1 MSNLSNRLPGGT
13 LRRAVRGLSA
23 ALLLSLAAGPALAAA
38 CPAEQPGALV
48 PTDAELCRYLTPV
61 VADPSGLPLGAY
73 EEKLGLFLRNFC
85 HRDSG
90 AGWVRDKAVR
100 DTGPFTTVLQSGT
113 WTGSYHGTHA
123 PVVIWY
129 SPEMAQWIRDNRGPD
144 DEAKAT
150 DDAPVPDGAILIKEM
165 YPAPAALCADVD
177 PLKLLPTS
185 GAAVMVRDSMAS
197 QDGWF
202 WGWFGWSGWD
212 PDWPA
217 RNDQNRLAYMGFGQ
231 YCMNCHASARDNLT
245 FSSAKNLQGEPGTP
259 LVFLSQDEGES
270 KPADPHHATV
280 VLPGDDANRLG
291 QPLNT
296 YSAAFAAAFPPD
308 GTAPSWADVP
318 KMPSET
324 YDNVWMPAGPPDGH
338 GAYLTS
344 DQCLGCHDAGSTGL
358 QFDMTRPATGEHA
371 GKLLNLSPYATWRN
385 SPMGLAGRDPIFFA
399 QMASETQ
406 TFHPDAADVVANTC
420 LGCHGIMGQ
429 RQFGIDNVLAGE
441 DCGAFGRDLVDAVP
455 YPPDNPLAE
464 FADYGALARDG
475 ISCTTCHRMVL
486 GEAATAANAGTPRNA
501 CVEQRQQFLN
511 PDEEKFA
518 KTFTG
523 SFLVGPADRLYGPFE
538 DVKTAPMETAL
549 GIVPEHNATIQMS
562 ETCGT
567 CHTVHL
573 PVFDQGKTVGRV
585 YEQLTYPEWAFSA
598 YRTGTAPDGPLPF
611 GQGERW
617 QSCQD
622 CHMPDTEPDGGPS
635 RSRIASIQEY
645 ANFPQAEFAKPAEEI
660 DLPVREDF
668 SRHTLVGLNVFLLK
682 MAQQFPDVLG
692 IRTQDPMLTTKGVDP
707 LVATEQQML
716 DQARTGTAKL
726 TVSKPEVTDGTLSAT
741 VTIENLVGHK
751 FPSGVGFRRA
761 FVTFEVLDR
770 LGATIWASGASDAM
784 GRLVDAE
791 GTPIAGELWW
801 EPDCSARI
809 APLERRHQPH
819 YQEITAETQA
829 QIYQE
834 LVSTPPPP
842 ESRGDAALQCGH
854 GAAPAGQLT
863 TSFLSI
869 CAEVKDNRLLPHG
882 YLPTD
887 KRKQIAAA
895 LGAND
900 DMAEDAGS
908 TAVGDDPDYQLAEDG
923 GGGTDSLVYAV
934 PLTDIRGTPAAI
946 RATLNYQ
953 ATPPF
958 YLQDRFCTAEGPD
971 RDRLYFL
978 TGHLNLNGTEAAGW
992 KLRVAD
998 SGTVRLEAE

>member
-1 MSNLSNRLPGGT
+1 MLSQIT
-13 LRRAVRGLSA
+13 SLRRRWARGLAA
-23 ALLLSLAAGPALAAA
+23 ALFASLGAGPALAAG

-48 PTDAELCRYLTPV
+48 PTDAELCRYLAPV
-61 VADPSGLPLGAY
+61 VADPSALPLGEY

-85 HRDSG
+85 HRDTG

-100 DTGPFTTVLQSGT
+100 DTGPFTTVLQSGSWKGT
-113 WTGSYHGTHA
+113 YNGTHA

-129 SPEMAQWIRDNRGPD
+129 SPDMAQWIRDNRGPD
-144 DEAKAT
+144 DENQAS
-150 DDAPVPDGAILIKEM
+150 DDAPAPDGAMMIKEM
-165 YPAPAALCADVD
+165 YPHPAALCADVD

-185 GAAVMVRDSMAS
+185 GAAVMIRDSKAS

-212 PDWPA
+212 PDYPA
-217 RNDQNRLAYMGFGQ
+217 SNETNRLAYMGFGQ

-245 FSSAKNLQGEPGTP
+245 FASAKNMQGEPGRP

-270 KPADPHHATV
+270 RQTEPHHLSV
-280 VLPGDDANRLG
+280 VLPEDDAARLG
-291 QPLNT
+291 TPHQT
-296 YSAAFAAAFPPD
+296 YSGAFAEAFPPD

-324 YDNVWMPAGPPDGH
+324 YDNVWMRAGPPDGH
-338 GAYLTS
+338 GEYLTS

-358 QFDMTRPATGEHA
+358 QFDMTKPATGAHA

-399 QMASETQ
+399 QLASETQ
-406 TFHPDAADVVANTC
+406 SFHPDEAGAVANTC

-429 RQFGIDNVLAGE
+429 RQFGIDNVMAGE
-441 DCGAFGRDLVDAVP
+441 ACGEFGRELVDAVP
-455 YPPDNPLAE
+455 YPPGNPQAE
-464 FADYGALARDG
+464 HADYGALARDG

-486 GEAATAANAGTPRNA
+486 GEEATKANADHPRNA
-501 CVEQRQQFLN
+501 CVLERQAFLN
-511 PDEEKFA
+511 PDEQGFG

-523 SFLVGPADRLYGPFE
+523 SFLVGPADRLYGPYKE
-538 DVKTAPMETAL
+538 VKTAPMETAL
-549 GIVPEHNATIQMS
+549 GITPEHNATIQMS

-585 YEQLTYPEWAFSA
+585 YEQLTYPEWAFSS
-598 YRTGTAPDGPLPF
+598 YRTGTSPDGQLPF

-622 CHMPDTEPDGGPS
+622 CHMPSKEADGSPS

-645 ANFPQAEFAKPAEEI
+645 SNFPQAEFTKEPDEI
-660 DLPVREDF
+660 DLPIREHF

-707 LVATEQQML
+707 LVTTEQQML
-716 DQARTGTAKL
+716 DQARHATAKL
-726 TVSKPEVTDGTLSAT
+726 SVSKPSVKDGTLSAT
-741 VTIENLVGHK
+741 VSIENLVGHK

-770 LGATIWASGASDAM
+770 LGATIWSSGASDAM
-784 GRLVDAE
+784 GRIVDAE
-791 GTPIAGELWW
+791 GEPIEGELWW
-801 EPDCSARI
+801 EKDCSARI

-819 YQEITAETQA
+819 YQEITSETQA

-834 LVSTPPPP
+834 LVSTPPPAGSGQP
-842 ESRGDAALQCGH
+842 AQCGH
-854 GAAPAGQLT
+854 TAKPEGQLT

-882 YLPTD
+882 FLPEA
-887 KRKQIAAA
+887 KREKIAQA
-895 LGAND
+895 LGAGD

-908 TAVGDDPDYQLAEDG
+908 TAVGDDPDYQIPEDG
-923 GGGTDSLVYAV
+923 SAGKDSLDYRIPVK
-934 PLTDIRGTPAAI
+934 DIRGEPVAV
-946 RATLNYQ
+946 RASLNYQ

-958 YLQDRFCTAEGPD
+958 YLQDRFCTAKGPD

-978 TGHLNLNGTEAAGW
+978 TGHLNLNGTEASGW
-992 KLRVAD
+992 KLTVAD
-998 SGTVRLEAE
+998 SGMVRLAGE